1 MSIEVITKEDLAAFR
16 IELVNDI
23 KQLLASGPEKPAP
36 WLKCSE
42 LRKLLPV
49 SATTIRNLRIAGQ
62 LPYSK
67 IGGTYYYKY
76 ADLLKRLEKDAPKFI

>member
-1 MSIEVITKEDLAAFR
+1 MSVEVITKEDLVVFR
-16 IELVNDI
+16 QDLVNDI
-23 KQLLASGPEKPAP
+23 KQLLSGVPEKPAP

-76 ADLLKRLEKDAPKFI
+76 ADLLKRLEKGAPKFI

>member
-1 MSIEVITKEDLAAFR
+1 MNVEIITKEDLAAFR
-16 IELVNDI
+16 LDLVNDI
-23 KQLLASGPEKPAP
+23 KQLLAAVPEKPVQ

-49 SATTIRNLRIAGQ
+49 SATTIRNLRISGQ

-76 ADLLKRLEKDAPKFI
+76 ADLVKRLEKGAPKFI